1 MEKVTDL
8 GDGGEEG
15 RHGQRAALG
24 DLWEQHW

>member
-8 GDGGEEG
+8 GDEREKG

-24 DLWEQHW
+24 DLWEQHR